1 MRILGN
7 ILWFLLGGLICG
19 LSWYLSGILWCI
31 TIIGIPYGI
40 QCFKF
45 GTLAFAPFGKEII
58 YGGGAVKMIV
68 NIIWLILSGIWM
80 ALSYAVLGVIFCIT
94 IIGIPLGIQSFK
106 LARLSL
112 MPFGTQI

>member
-80 ALSYAVLGVIFCIT
+80 ALSYAVLGDVYKRQLLLS
-94 IIGIPLGIQSFK
+94 IPSVNLWRCRENGSVMW
-106 LARLSL
+106 R
-112 MPFGTQI
+112 